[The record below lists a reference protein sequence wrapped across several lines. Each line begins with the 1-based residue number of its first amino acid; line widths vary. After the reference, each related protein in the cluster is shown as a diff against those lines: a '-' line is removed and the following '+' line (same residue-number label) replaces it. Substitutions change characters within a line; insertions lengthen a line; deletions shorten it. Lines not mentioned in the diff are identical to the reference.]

1 MERLRYY
8 ASMIGEL
15 FHTGVYIPLYNGLV
29 FLIGTVPYA
38 DVGIAL
44 ILLTLFVKIFLFPL
58 AQKVAYMQ
66 VKMRELAP
74 LIEKIKETHKE
85 DKQQETIKTME
96 LYKEHNVRPFL
107 SILVLFIQLPII
119 IGLYIVF
126 SRGGLPTIDPSLL
139 YSFVHMPDIINMHFL
154 WVTDLSE
161 RSIILALLA
170 GGTQF
175 INSMYVLPK
184 PKPRGDNPTIKDD
197 LAHSLH
203 LQMKYFMPVLIA
215 VIAYTISAAIALYW
229 VTSIIFAIGQELLV
243 RRNMKKVTN
252 TSSYDTSTN

>member
-1 MERLRYY
+1 
-8 ASMIGEL
+8 MIGEL

-44 ILLTLFVKIFLFPL
+44 VLLTILVKVLLFPL

-66 VKMRELAP
+66 VQMRELAP
-74 LIEKIKETHKE
+74 AIEHIKKTYEQ
-85 DKQQETIKTME
+85 DKQQQTIKIME

-126 SRGGLPTIDPSLL
+126 SRGGLPTIDPTLL
-139 YSFVHMPDIINMHFL
+139 YSFVTMPDVINMHFL
-154 WVTDLSE
+154 WIPDISG

-175 INSMYVLPK
+175 INTMYVLPK
-184 PKPRGDNPTIKDD
+184 PQPRGENPTIKDD
-197 LAHSLH
+197 LAHSFH
-203 LQMKYFMPVLIA
+203 LQMKYFMPILIT

-229 VTSIIFAIGQELLV
+229 VTSNIFAIGQELLV
-243 RRNMKKVTN
+243 RRSIKKVTA
-252 TSSYDTSTN
+252 TPAYDTPTN